1 MIHCVLMEVK
11 INTTQHYVF
20 LLYYESQISLR
31 KIQHYRTEMEE
42 NKKLRQSKSSLKIVL
57 RFGQPRGDLFF
68 ITLATKEIKDIN
80 QLRIGSTLFSVEH
93 ITFLL
98 SSLPFRLLKLLPL
111 VYPIIYHSRLEIENL
126 TFVRGS

>member
-1 MIHCVLMEVK
+1 MEVK

>member
-1 MIHCVLMEVK
+1 
-11 INTTQHYVF
+11 
-20 LLYYESQISLR
+20 
-31 KIQHYRTEMEE
+31 MEE

-57 RFGQPRGDLFF
+57 KFGQPRGDLFF

-80 QLRIGSTLFSVEH
+80 QLRIGSTLFSIEH

-98 SSLPFRLLKLLPL
+98 SSLPFPLLKFLPL

>member
-1 MIHCVLMEVK
+1 M
-11 INTTQHYVF
+11 
-20 LLYYESQISLR
+20 
-31 KIQHYRTEMEE
+31 QHYRTEMEE

>member
-1 MIHCVLMEVK
+1 MEVK

-20 LLYYESQISLR
+20 LLYCESQISLR

>member
-1 MIHCVLMEVK
+1 MYFYSIMNRKFHCEKYNIIELKWKK
-11 INTTQHYVF
+11 IKNYDKV
-20 LLYYESQISLR
+20 SPVS
-31 KIQHYRTEMEE
+31 
-42 NKKLRQSKSSLKIVL
+42 KLVL

>member
-57 RFGQPRGDLFF
+57 RLGQPRGDLFF